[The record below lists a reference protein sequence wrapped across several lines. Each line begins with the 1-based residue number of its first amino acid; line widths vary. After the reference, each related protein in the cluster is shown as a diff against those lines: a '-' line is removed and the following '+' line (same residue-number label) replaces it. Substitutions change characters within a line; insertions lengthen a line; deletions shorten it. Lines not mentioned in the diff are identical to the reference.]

1 MPSKP
6 IKKILIIL
14 FLAFLTISAF
24 LIRLSNFKNSPAR
37 SIDEI
42 VYYRMGKQILQEGL
56 SGYNTIPYG
65 REMAATGRPLP
76 PYFFEP
82 LFKHPP
88 LFTFLITLS
97 MKIFGPML
105 VSAEYISLLFGVF
118 LIPLVYILGTVLFN
132 RRIGLF
138 SAFFLWLDPVTIMC
152 SQKVWMETTIAF
164 FTLLSAVFFAKGIK
178 SNNDW
183 FFILSG
189 VSSGLA
195 VNTKYP
201 AVLITA
207 AFVFYAFFSDKDLF
221 CNQKF
226 RISLALPFFCL
237 LPWMYWNYRV
247 YGLKS
252 IPQHEELN
260 ALFKIILSKWT
271 IVFLLGIILP
281 AALWLKK
288 NLSSQGNAARP
299 ATEPLPSS
307 SLRRISILFL
317 FFLGILL
324 KDNLLRSIQ
333 FNHLPLVSWGG
344 GVIYA
349 NESSLFYL
357 GRLIEYSFVYAL
369 AFIALFRYQSH
380 HDPEVAFLRSSA
392 FIILIFYIMW
402 GNYQSRYIL
411 TAIPFLVIL
420 GVHFWTESF
429 EKIKSLKNRLVYVLG
444 AGGWTAVMIYTVAKT
459 YAIDLLL
466 SYPNNMCY
474 F

>member
-1 MPSKP
+1 MPSEP
-6 IKKILIIL
+6 IKKTLIVL

-97 MKIFGPML
+97 MKIFGPLL

-189 VSSGLA
+189 LSSGLA

-201 AVLITA
+201 AVLITV
-207 AFVFYAFFSDKDLF
+207 AFVFYAFFSDRDLF
-221 CNQKF
+221 CNRKF
-226 RISLALPFFCL
+226 QISLALPFFCL

-252 IPQHEELN
+252 IPHHGELN
-260 ALFKIILSKWT
+260 VLFKIFSAKWA
-271 IVFLLGIILP
+271 IVFLVGIIL
-281 AALWLKK
+281 AAVLWLKERF
-288 NLSSQGNAARP
+288 SHQGNAARP
-299 ATEPLPSS
+299 DTEPLPST
-307 SLRRISILFL
+307 SLKKISILFL

-324 KDNLLRSIQ
+324 KDSLLHSLQ
-333 FNHLPLVSWGG
+333 FNHLPLVSW
-344 GVIYA
+344 A
-349 NESSLFYL
+349 NGAFGNETPLFYL
-357 GRLIEYSFVYAL
+357 GRLIEYSFLYVF
-369 AFIALFRYQSH
+369 AFIGLFIYRSY
-380 HDPEVAFLRSSA
+380 HDPEIAFLRSSA
-392 FIILIFYIMW
+392 FIILILYIMW

-411 TAIPFLVIL
+411 AAIPFLVIL
-420 GVHFWTESF
+420 GVHFWTENF
-429 EKIKSLKNRLVYVLG
+429 EKVKFLKSRLVYALG
-444 AGGWTAVMIYTVAKT
+444 AGGLTAVMIYTVAKT

-466 SYPNNMCY
+466 SYPNDMCY

>member
-1 MPSKP
+1 MHPETV
-6 IKKILIIL
+6 KKIGVTV
-14 FLAFLTISAF
+14 FLGLLTISAF
-24 LIRLSNFKNSPAR
+24 LIRLENFKNSPAR

-42 VYYRMGKQILQEGL
+42 VYYRMGKQILQEGI

-97 MKIFGPML
+97 MKIFGPLL

-118 LIPLVYILGTVLFN
+118 LIPLVYILGALLFN
-132 RRIGLF
+132 RRIGLL
-138 SAFFLWLDPVTIMC
+138 SAFFLWIDPVTIIC
-152 SQKVWMETTIAF
+152 SQKVWMETTVAF

-178 SNNDW
+178 SNSDW

-189 VSSGLA
+189 LSSGLA

-201 AVLITA
+201 GILITV
-207 AFVFYAFFSDKDLF
+207 AFVFYASFYDKDLF
-221 CNQKF
+221 CNRKF
-226 RISLALPFFCL
+226 QISLALPFFSL

-252 IPQHEELN
+252 IPQHEEIN
-260 ALFKIILSKWT
+260 ALFKIFPAKWT
-271 IVFLLGIILP
+271 LVFLVGIILT
-281 AALWLKK
+281 AVLWLKERF
-288 NLSSQGNAARP
+288 SHQGNAARP
-299 ATEPLPSS
+299 ATEPLPPS
-307 SLRRISILFL
+307 SLKKISILFL
-317 FFLGILL
+317 LFLGIFLR
-324 KDNLLRSIQ
+324 DNLLHSLQ
-333 FNHLPLVSWGG
+333 FNHLPFVSWAG

-349 NESSLFYL
+349 GGSSLFYI
-357 GRLIEYSFVYAL
+357 GRLIEYSFLYAL
-369 AFIALFRYQSH
+369 AFIALLIYRSG
-380 HDPEVAFLRSSA
+380 HDPEVALLRSSA

-411 TAIPFLVIL
+411 AAIPFLVIL
-420 GVHFWTESF
+420 GVHFWTENF
-429 EKIKSLKNRLVYVLG
+429 EKARSLKSRLVYVLG

-466 SYPNNMCY
+466 SYPNDMCY

>member
-1 MPSKP
+1 MPSEP

-24 LIRLSNFKNSPAR
+24 LIRLSNFEKSPAR

-97 MKIFGPML
+97 MKIFGPLL
-105 VSAEYISLLFGVF
+105 VSAAYIPLLFGVF
-118 LIPLVYILGTVLFN
+118 LIPLVYILGTLLFN
-132 RRIGLF
+132 RRIGLL
-138 SAFFLWLDPVTIMC
+138 SAFFLWIDPVTVMC
-152 SQKVWMETTIAF
+152 SQKVWMETTVAF
-164 FTLLSAVFFAKGIK
+164 FTLLSAVFFAAGLK

-189 VSSGLA
+189 LSSGLA

-201 AVLITA
+201 AALITV
-207 AFVFYAFFSDKDLF
+207 AFVFYAFFYHKDLF
-221 CNQKF
+221 YNKKF
-226 RISLALPFFCL
+226 QISLALPFFSL
-237 LPWMYWNYRV
+237 LPWMYWNCRV

-252 IPQHEELN
+252 IPQHEELT
-260 ALFKIILSKWT
+260 ALFKIFPAKWA
-271 IVFLLGIILP
+271 IVFLVGIIL
-281 AALWLKK
+281 AAVLWLKERF
-288 NLSSQGNAARP
+288 SHQGNAARP
-299 ATEPLPSS
+299 DMESLPSS
-307 SLRRISILFL
+307 SLKKISILFL
-317 FFLGILL
+317 LFLGILL
-324 KDNLLRSIQ
+324 KDNLLHSLQ
-333 FNHLPLVSWGG
+333 FNHLPLVSWAG

-349 NESSLFYL
+349 NGSALFYL
-357 GRLIEYSFVYAL
+357 GRLIEYSFLYAL
-369 AFIALFRYQSH
+369 AFTALFIYRPD
-380 HDPEVAFLRSSA
+380 HDPEVALLRSSA

-411 TAIPFLVIL
+411 AAIPFLVIL
-420 GVHFWTESF
+420 GVHFWTENF
-429 EKIKSLKNRLVYVLG
+429 EKVRSLKSRLVYVLG

-459 YAIDLLL
+459 YAINLLL
-466 SYPNNMCY
+466 SYPNDMCY